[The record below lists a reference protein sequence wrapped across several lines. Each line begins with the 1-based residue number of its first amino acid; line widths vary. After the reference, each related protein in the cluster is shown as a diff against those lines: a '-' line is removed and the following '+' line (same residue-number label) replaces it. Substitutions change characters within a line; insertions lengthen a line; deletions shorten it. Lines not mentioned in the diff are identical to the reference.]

1 MGKNYLKELYYHFN
15 VKMYKIQYLKFLM
28 HRDTLMGEIL
38 FIIKSLKIYE
48 INSQIYTYKLFFS
61 YFSGKLLQNT
71 SYE

>member
-1 MGKNYLKELYYHFN
+1 
-15 VKMYKIQYLKFLM
+15 MYKIQYLKFLM
-28 HRDTLMGEIL
+28 YRDKLMGEIL

-71 SYE
+71 SDG